1 MRKSVKYLIVGIV
14 ATTIV
19 AAIVLLTTTY
29 EHPLR
34 AEDILARYQEDVE
47 YGRLKIGYPLD
58 ETVFPPE
65 IAAPTFHWED
75 DSSSDMWLISISFQ
89 DENSRMNFL
98 TNQYKWTP
106 EQSRWQTIKKRS
118 LEKDARVTILGVN
131 RQSPAKITSAGRIKI
146 RTSEDR
152 VGAPVFYREVNL
164 PFVDAVK
171 DPSRIRWRFGDIS
184 SPEQPPIV
192 LENLPVCGNC
202 HSFSERG
209 EILAMDVD
217 YANSK
222 GSYVITRTAKE
233 MVLATSDIIT
243 WNDYKKGDG
252 EQTFGLLSQVS
263 PDSRFVVS
271 TVKDK
276 SVFVPMPPLAFSQL
290 FFPVK
295 GILCTYDRQAR
306 TFESLPGADDPQYV
320 QSNPAWS
327 PDGKYIVFARA
338 KAYNLKDTEG
348 KGKVLL
354 TREECREFTEDGKPF
369 LFDLYRIPF
378 NEGKGGKPEPI
389 EGASNNGM
397 SNFFAKYSPD
407 GKWIVFCKAKSYMLL
422 QPDSELY
429 IIPAEGG
436 KARRLRANTSRMNS
450 WHSFSP
456 NGKWLV
462 FSSKVYSDYTQLCLT
477 HIDRQGN
484 SSPAVLLE
492 HFTAADRAANIPEF
506 VNVKPTA
513 IKKISEEFLND
524 YSFVRAGNEF
534 FKAGDTDNAIQ
545 EYNRAL
551 EMNPNNAE
559 AHLRL
564 GFLMYNAKRM
574 HDEGM
579 AHYNKALQAN
589 PSDPRIHHDLGMAL
603 LHQRRFDEAIKHL
616 SEALRRMPNGLDK
629 QYNPVSMHFNFGL
642 ALTFA
647 GRSEEAITHFAEVVR
662 LDPNNVDA
670 RYNLGQ
676 AMIRQ
681 GRPED
686 AIEHLQVVVR
696 LKPDNAD
703 AHFALGVGLAA
714 RGRHDEAIEHWSQ
727 AIQLKPDFTRAHYN
741 LGVALARQGKLNNAT
756 EHWLQVIRLE
766 PNNAEVH
773 YMLANAFASLG
784 KLDQAIEHYSKAVQ
798 IKPEIDTSPRLHD
811 LLGMNYAR
819 SGRFQEAVQSAR
831 KAADL
836 ARAAEQEI
844 LAQQIERR
852 IELYK
857 QNKSL
862 ENPSTRDNN
871 E

>member
-1 MRKSVKYLIVGIV
+1 MRKSVKYLIVGIS
-14 ATTIV
+14 ATAIV
-19 AAIVLLTTTY
+19 VAIVLLTTSH
-29 EHPLR
+29 ERRLR
-34 AEDILARYQEDVE
+34 AEDILARYQENVE
-47 YGRLKIGYPLD
+47 YGRLTIDYPLD

-65 IAAPTFHWED
+65 IVPPTFRWND
-75 DSSSDMWLISISFQ
+75 NSSSDMWLVSISFQ
-89 DENSRMNFL
+89 NNEGGMNVLANESR
-98 TNQYKWTP
+98 WTP
-106 EQSRWQTIKKRS
+106 EQKQWQTIKKQS

-131 RQSPAKITSAGRIKI
+131 QGTSAKIASAGRITI
-146 RTSEDR
+146 RTSKDR
-152 VGAPVFYREVNL
+152 VDAPLFYREVNL

-171 DPSRIRWRFGDIS
+171 DPSLIRWRFGDIS
-184 SPEQPPIV
+184 SPQQPPIV
-192 LENLPVCGNC
+192 LENMPVCGNC

-209 EILAMDVD
+209 EIFAMDVD

-222 GSYVITRTAKE
+222 GSYVITRTAEE

-243 WNDYKKGDG
+243 WNDYKKEDG

-263 PDSRFVVS
+263 PDGRFVVS

-306 TFESLPGADDPQYV
+306 IFESLPGADDPQYV

-338 KAYNLKDTEG
+338 KAYDLKDTEG

-354 TREECREFTEDGKPF
+354 TREECREFTEDGKLF

-389 EGASNNGM
+389 EGASNNGI

-462 FSSKVYSDYTQLCLT
+462 FSSKAYSDYTQLCLT
-477 HIDRQGN
+477 HIDQQGN

-492 HFTAADRAANIPEF
+492 HFTAPDRAANIPEF

-513 IKKISEEFLND
+513 IQKISEEFLND

-545 EYNRAL
+545 EYKRAL
-551 EMNPNNAE
+551 ELNPNNSE

-564 GFLMYNAKRM
+564 GFLMYNARRM
-574 HDEGM
+574 YKEGM
-579 AHYNKALQAN
+579 AHYNDALKAN

-603 LHQRRFDEAIKHL
+603 LHQRQYDEAIKHL
-616 SEALRRMPNGLDK
+616 LEALRRMPNGLDK
-629 QYNPVSMHFNFGL
+629 QYNPIGMHLNL
-642 ALTFA
+642 ALAYSYA
-647 GRSEEAITHFAEVVR
+647 GRPEEAITHFSEVVR
-662 LDPNNVDA
+662 LDPNNA
-670 RYNLGQ
+670 PAHY
-676 AMIRQ
+676 
-681 GRPED
+681 
-686 AIEHLQVVVR
+686 R
-696 LKPDNAD
+696 LASNYAEAQRFSEAVLSAEK
-703 AHFALGVGLAA
+703 ALGLA
-714 RGRHDEAIEHWSQ
+714 
-727 AIQLKPDFTRAHYN
+727 
-741 LGVALARQGKLNNAT
+741 
-756 EHWLQVIRLE
+756 
-766 PNNAEVH
+766 
-773 YMLANAFASLG
+773 
-784 KLDQAIEHYSKAVQ
+784 
-798 IKPEIDTSPRLHD
+798 
-811 LLGMNYAR
+811 
-819 SGRFQEAVQSAR
+819 
-831 KAADL
+831 KAAGDAKL
-836 ARAAEQEI
+836 IQEI
-844 LAQQIERR
+844 
-852 IELYK
+852 
-857 QNKSL
+857 NKSL
-862 ENPSTRDNN
+862 ELFRQSDSSSKKQ
-871 E
+871 

>member
-1 MRKSVKYLIVGIV
+1 MRKSFKYFIVVISATAIV
-14 ATTIV
+14 V
-19 AAIVLLTTTY
+19 AIVLLITSH
-29 EHPLR
+29 ERPLR
-34 AEDILARYQEDVE
+34 AEDILALYQENAE
-47 YGRLKIGYPLD
+47 YGRLSIGYPLD
-58 ETVFPPE
+58 ETLFPPE
-65 IAAPTFHWED
+65 IAAPTFRWND
-75 DSSSDMWLISISFQ
+75 NSGSNMWLVSISFQ
-89 DENSRMNFL
+89 DKEGGMNVLASESR
-98 TNQYKWTP
+98 WTP
-106 EQSRWQTIKKRS
+106 EQEQWQNIKKRS
-118 LEKDARVTILGVN
+118 REKDARVTILGVN
-131 RQSPAKITSAGRIKI
+131 RQSPAKIASAGRIKI
-146 RTSEDR
+146 RTSKDP
-152 VGAPVFYREVNL
+152 VGAPLFYREVNL

-171 DPSRIRWRFGDIS
+171 DPSLIRWRFGDIS

-192 LENLPVCGNC
+192 LENMPVCGNC

-222 GSYVITRTAKE
+222 GSYVITRTAEE
-233 MVLATSDIIT
+233 MILATSDIIT
-243 WNDYKKGDG
+243 WNDYRKEDG

-263 PDSRFVVS
+263 PDGRFVVS

-295 GILCTYDRQAR
+295 GILCTYNRQAR

-389 EGASNNGM
+389 EGASNNSM

-436 KARRLRANTSRMNS
+436 KPRRLRANTNRMNS

-462 FSSKVYSDYTQLCLT
+462 FSSKAYSDYTQLCLT
-477 HIDRQGN
+477 HIDQQGN

-492 HFTAADRAANIPEF
+492 HFTAPDRAANIPEF
-506 VNVKPTA
+506 VDAGPGA
-513 IKKISEEFLND
+513 IQKISEEFLND

-545 EYNRAL
+545 EYSRAL
-551 EMNPNNAE
+551 ELNPNNAE

-564 GFLMYNAKRM
+564 GFLMYNARKM
-574 HDEGM
+574 YKEGM
-579 AHYNKALQAN
+579 EHYNQALKAN

-603 LHQRRFDEAIKHL
+603 LHQRQFDQAIKHL
-616 SEALRRMPNGLDK
+616 SEALRGMPNGLDK
-629 QYNPVSMHFNFGL
+629 QYNPVGMHFSL
-642 ALTFA
+642 ALAFSYA
-647 GRSEEAITHFAEVVR
+647 GRSDEAITHFSE
-662 LDPNNVDA
+662 
-670 RYNLGQ
+670 
-676 AMIRQ
+676 
-681 GRPED
+681 
-686 AIEHLQVVVR
+686 
-696 LKPDNAD
+696 
-703 AHFALGVGLAA
+703 
-714 RGRHDEAIEHWSQ
+714 
-727 AIQLKPDFTRAHYN
+727 
-741 LGVALARQGKLNNAT
+741 
-756 EHWLQVIRLE
+756 VIRLN
-766 PNNAEVH
+766 PKNAPAH
-773 YMLANAFASLG
+773 YRLAMAMAGQRDLAGSL
-784 KLDQAIEHYSKAVQ
+784 KHYAVAVQ
-798 IKPEIDTSPRLHD
+798 LKPEIDTSPRLHD
-811 LLGMNYAR
+811 LLGINYAR
-819 SGRFQEAVQSAR
+819 AGRFQEAIQSAR

-836 ARAAEQEI
+836 ARAAGQET
-844 LAQQIERR
+844 LAQQIEQR
-852 IELYK
+852 IELYR
-857 QNKSL
+857 QNKPL
-862 ENPSTRDNN
+862 ENSPMRDDN

>member
-1 MRKSVKYLIVGIV
+1 MRKSFKYFIVVISATAIV
-14 ATTIV
+14 V
-19 AAIVLLTTTY
+19 AIVLLFTSH
-29 EHPLR
+29 ERPLR
-34 AEDILARYQEDVE
+34 AHDILARYQEDVE
-47 YGRLKIGYPLD
+47 YGRLTIGYPLD

-65 IAAPTFHWED
+65 IAAPTFRWND
-75 DSSSDMWLISISFQ
+75 NSGSDMWLVSISLQ
-89 DENSRMNFL
+89 DNDGGMNILANESR
-98 TNQYKWTP
+98 WTP
-106 EQSRWQTIKKRS
+106 KQGQWQTIKKWS
-118 LEKDARVTILGVN
+118 MEKDARVTILGFN
-131 RQSPAKITSAGRIKI
+131 RQSPAKIASAGRITI
-146 RTSEDR
+146 RTSKDR
-152 VGAPVFYREVNL
+152 VSAPLFYREVNL

-171 DPSRIRWRFGDIS
+171 DPSLIRWRLGDIS
-184 SPEQPPIV
+184 SPQQPPIV

-209 EILAMDVD
+209 ETLAMDVD

-222 GSYVITRTAKE
+222 GSYVITHTAEE
-233 MVLATSDIIT
+233 MILATSDIIT
-243 WNDYKKGDG
+243 WNDYQKEDG
-252 EQTFGLLSQVS
+252 EQTFGLLSQIS
-263 PDSRFVVS
+263 PDGRFVVS

-338 KAYNLKDTEG
+338 KAYDLKDTEG
-348 KGKVLL
+348 KGNVLL

-407 GKWIVFCKAKSYMLL
+407 CKWIVFCKAKSYMLL

-462 FSSKVYSDYTQLCLT
+462 FSSKAYSDYTQLCLT
-477 HIDRQGN
+477 HIDQQGN
-484 SSPAVLLE
+484 STPGILLE
-492 HFTAADRAANIPEF
+492 HFTAPDRAANIPEF
-506 VNVKPTA
+506 VDAKPDA

-534 FKAGDTDNAIQ
+534 FKAGDTNNAIQ
-545 EYNRAL
+545 EYKRAL
-551 EMNPNNAE
+551 ELNPNNAE

-564 GFLMYNAKRM
+564 GFLMYNAKQI

-579 AHYNKALQAN
+579 AHYYKALQAN

-603 LHQRRFDEAIKHL
+603 LHQRQFDEAIKHL

-629 QYNPVSMHFNFGL
+629 QYNPVGMHYNL
-642 ALTFA
+642 ALALSYA
-647 GRSEEAITHFAEVVR
+647 GRPKEAITHFAEVVR
-662 LDPNNVDA
+662 LDPNNA
-670 RYNLGQ
+670 PAHYRL
-676 AMIRQ
+676 AMMLADKRDLD
-681 GRPED
+681 GS
-686 AIEHLQVVVR
+686 
-696 LKPDNAD
+696 LK
-703 AHFALGVGLAA
+703 HYAA
-714 RGRHDEAIEHWSQ
+714 AV
-727 AIQLKPDFTRAHYN
+727 QLKPD
-741 LGVALARQGKLNNAT
+741 
-756 EHWLQVIRLE
+756 
-766 PNNAEVH
+766 
-773 YMLANAFASLG
+773 
-784 KLDQAIEHYSKAVQ
+784 
-798 IKPEIDTSPRLHD
+798 IDTSPILHY
-811 LLGMNYAR
+811 LLAMNYAEAR
-819 SGRFQEAVQSAR
+819 RFSEAVLSAE
-831 KAADL
+831 KAL
-836 ARAAEQEI
+836 GRANAAGDVKLVQEI
-844 LAQQIERR
+844 
-852 IELYK
+852 
-857 QNKSL
+857 NKLL
-862 ENPSTRDNN
+862 EFCKNQGYSSK
-871 E
+871 